1 MIYFCLSYIVCV
13 LMFRESVVNDELG
26 VDLGEVDVWRISR
39 SCGMFRLKNN
49 TCGCEDSMRH
59 MRGIVCV

>member
-1 MIYFCLSYIVCV
+1 MS

-49 TCGCEDSMRH
+49 TCGCEDSMQH